1 MTDTETIVITDP
13 DSDRYHTF
21 GYISWWQQEVVRN
34 ATVMVIGA
42 GALGNEVIKNLALM
56 GIGNILIAD
65 FDTIEDSNLS
75 RSVLFRADDR
85 GRRKVDAAAEA
96 AKAINPDVKVKAWHG
111 DINYEMGLGVFRHVD
126 AIVGCLDNREARL
139 SINRFSWAVDRP
151 WVDGAIQELMG
162 IVRVFRP
169 GEGACYECTL
179 TDLDYQIINLRY
191 SCPLLARQ
199 DILMGKVPTTPT
211 SASIVAAFQTQ
222 EALKLLHDMEVQP
235 GKALM
240 INGLTNDIYLTEY
253 PVKEACMSHSRLEP
267 IIELPEAT
275 AAETTLA
282 DLLAIARERLGPE
295 AVLEFDSELVIA
307 MTCNSCGNEEPIF
320 KRMAR
325 LYEDAAVCP
334 VCGAKREMRMTHRI
348 TGEEAFLE
356 RTFAEVDVP
365 PLGIVRARNGS
376 ERVYYE
382 LTGDK
387 ATFCSSLDL
396 KSCHAAACPAETGA
410 NGCNRNNRFA

>member
-253 PVKEACMSHSRLEP
+253 PVKEACMSHSRLDP

-387 ATFCSSLDL
+387 ATFLQ
-396 KSCHAAACPAETGA
+396 
-410 NGCNRNNRFA
+410 FA

>member
-1 MTDTETIVITDP
+1 MTETLVITDP
-13 DSDRYHTF
+13 DTDRYHTF

-34 ATVMVIGA
+34 ATVLVIGA
-42 GALGNEVIKNLALM
+42 GALGNEVIKNLTLM

-75 RSVLFRADDR
+75 RSVLFRASDR
-85 GRRKVDAAAEA
+85 GRRKVDAAADGV
-96 AKAINPDVKVKAWHG
+96 KALNPDVKVKAWHG

-126 AIVGCLDNREARL
+126 AVVGCLDNREARL
-139 SINRFSWAVDRP
+139 SINRFSWAVNRP

-169 GEGACYECTL
+169 GDGACYECTL

-199 DILMGKVPTTPT
+199 DILQGKVPTTPT

-253 PVKEACMSHSRLEP
+253 PVKEFCMSHSTLDP
-267 IIELPEAT
+267 IVELPDAT
-275 AAETTLA
+275 AAGTTLSE
-282 DLLAIARERLGPE
+282 LLAIARERLGPE
-295 AVLEFDSELVIA
+295 AVLEFDSELVVA
-307 MTCNSCGNEEPIF
+307 MVCHNCQTEEPVF

-334 VCGAKREMRMTHRI
+334 TCGGRRDMRLTHRI
-348 TGEEAFLE
+348 TGDEAFLD
-356 RTFAEVDVP
+356 RTLEGVDVP
-365 PLGIVRARNGS
+365 PLGIIRARNGS
-376 ERVYYE
+376 DRVYYE

-387 ATFCSSLDL
+387 ATFLQ
-396 KSCHAAACPAETGA
+396 
-410 NGCNRNNRFA
+410 FA

>member
-1 MTDTETIVITDP
+1 MTDTETETIVITDP

-34 ATVMVIGA
+34 ATVLVIGA
-42 GALGNEVIKNLALM
+42 GALGNEVIKNLTLM

-85 GRRKVDAAAEA
+85 GRRKVDAAADGV
-96 AKAINPDVKVKAWHG
+96 KALNPDVKVKAWHG
-111 DINYEMGLGVFRHVD
+111 DINFEMGLGVFRHVD

-139 SINRFSWAVDRP
+139 SINRFSWAVSRP

-199 DILMGKVPTTPT
+199 NILQGKVPTTPT

-222 EALKLLHDMEVQP
+222 EALKLLHNMEVQP

-240 INGLTNDIYLTEY
+240 INGLTNDIYMTEY
-253 PVKEACMSHSRLEP
+253 PVKAGCMSHSTLEP
-267 IIELPEAT
+267 IVELPDVT
-275 AAETTLA
+275 AEGTTLA
-282 DLLAIARERLGPE
+282 ALLAIARERLGPE
-295 AVLEFDSELVIA
+295 AVLEFDTELVVA
-307 MTCNSCGNEEPIF
+307 MECGSCGQDEPIF
-320 KRMAR
+320 QRMAR

-334 VCGAKREMRMTHRI
+334 NCGAKREMRLTHRI
-348 TGEEAFLE
+348 TGEEEFLD
-356 RTFAEVDVP
+356 RTLAQVDVP
-365 PLGIVRARNGS
+365 PLGIIRARNGR
-376 ERVYYE
+376 ERVYFE

-387 ATFCSSLDL
+387 ATFLQF
-396 KSCHAAACPAETGA
+396 T
-410 NGCNRNNRFA
+410 

>member
-1 MTDTETIVITDP
+1 MTEPETIVITDP

-34 ATVMVIGA
+34 ATVLVIGA

-75 RSVLFRADDR
+75 RSVLFRTTDR

-96 AKAINPDVKVKAWHG
+96 VKALNPDVKVKAWHG
-111 DINYEMGLGVFRHVD
+111 NINFEMGLGVFRHVD
-126 AIVGCLDNREARL
+126 VIVGCLDNREARL
-139 SINRFSWAVDRP
+139 SINRFSWAINRP

-179 TDLDYQIINLRY
+179 TDMDYQIINLRY

-211 SASIVAAFQTQ
+211 SASIVAAFETQ
-222 EALKLLHDMEVQP
+222 EALKLIHNMEVQP

-240 INGLTNDIYLTEY
+240 INGLTNDIYMTEY
-253 PVKEACMSHSRLEP
+253 PVKEFCMSHSRLEP
-267 IIELPEAT
+267 IVELPEAT
-275 AAETTLA
+275 AAGTTLA
-282 DLLAIARERLGPE
+282 EMLANARERLGDG
-295 AVLEFDSELVIA
+295 AVLEFDSELVVSMA
-307 MTCNSCGNEEPIF
+307 CGSCGNVEPIF

-325 LYEDAAVCP
+325 LYEDEAICP
-334 VCGAKREMRMTHRI
+334 NCGAKREMNLTHRI
-348 TGEEAFLE
+348 SGDEDFLE
-356 RTFAEVDVP
+356 RTFAEMDVP
-365 PLGIVRARNGS
+365 PLGIIRARNGG
-376 ERVYYE
+376 ERVYFE

-387 ATFCSSLDL
+387 ETFLQ
-396 KSCHAAACPAETGA
+396 
-410 NGCNRNNRFA
+410 FA

>member
-1 MTDTETIVITDP
+1 MAEEELQEPIVITDP
-13 DSDRYHTF
+13 DTDRYHTF
-21 GYISWWQQEVVRN
+21 GYISWWRQEVVRN

-75 RSVLFRADDR
+75 RSVLFRTGDR
-85 GRRKVDAAAEA
+85 GRRKVDAAADA
-96 AKAINPDVKVKAWHG
+96 ARAMNPDVNVKAWHG
-111 DINYEMGLGVFRHVD
+111 NINFEMGLGVFRHVD

-139 SINRFSWAVDRP
+139 SINRFSWAIGRP

-191 SCPLLARQ
+191 SCPLLAREN
-199 DILMGKVPTTPT
+199 ILQGKVPTTPT

-240 INGLTNDIYLTEY
+240 INGLTNDIYVTEY
-253 PVKEACMSHSRLEP
+253 PVKEFCMSHSTMEP
-267 IIELPEAT
+267 IVELPQAT
-275 AAETTLA
+275 ATATTLA
-282 DLLAIARERLGPE
+282 DLLEIAREQIGPD
-295 AVLEFDSELVIA
+295 ATLEFDGELVVSMKCPA
-307 MTCNSCGNEEPIF
+307 CGKEEPMF
-320 KRMAR
+320 RRMAR
-325 LYEDAAVCP
+325 LYEGEATCP
-334 VCGAKREMRMTHRI
+334 HCGEQREMQLTHRI
-348 TGEEAFLE
+348 TGEETFLG
-356 RTFAEVDVP
+356 RTLAEVDMP
-365 PLGIVRARNGS
+365 PLGIILARNGDK
-376 ERVYYE
+376 RVYLE

-387 ATFCSSLDL
+387 ATFLQ
-396 KSCHAAACPAETGA
+396 
-410 NGCNRNNRFA
+410 FA

>member
-34 ATVMVIGA
+34 ATVLVIGA

-75 RSVLFRADDR
+75 RSVLFRTSDR

-96 AKAINPDVKVKAWHG
+96 VKALNPDVKVKAWHG
-111 DINYEMGLGVFRHVD
+111 NINFEMGLGVFRHVD
-126 AIVGCLDNREARL
+126 VIVGCLDNREARL
-139 SINRFSWAVDRP
+139 SINRFSWAINRP

-179 TDLDYQIINLRY
+179 TDMDYQIINLRY

-211 SASIVAAFQTQ
+211 SASIVAAFETQ
-222 EALKLLHDMEVQP
+222 EALKLIHNMEVQP

-240 INGLTNDIYLTEY
+240 INGLTNDIYMTEY
-253 PVKEACMSHSRLEP
+253 PVKEYCMSHSRLEP
-267 IIELPEAT
+267 IEELPEAT
-275 AAETTLA
+275 AAGTTLA
-282 DLLAIARERLGPE
+282 EMLAIARERLGDA
-295 AVLEFDSELVIA
+295 AVLEFDSELVVS
-307 MTCNSCGNEEPIF
+307 MTCGACGNVEPIF

-325 LYEDAAVCP
+325 LYEDEAICP
-334 VCGAKREMRMTHRI
+334 NCGAKREMNMTHRI
-348 TGEEAFLE
+348 TGDEDFLE
-356 RTFAEVDVP
+356 RTFAEMDVP
-365 PLGIVRARNGS
+365 PLGIIRARNGG
-376 ERVYYE
+376 ERVYFE

-387 ATFCSSLDL
+387 ETFLQ
-396 KSCHAAACPAETGA
+396 
-410 NGCNRNNRFA
+410 FA